1 MKKALLLMS
10 MVLLAGAL
18 PANATTITIDSSTGC
33 TACYG
38 LSWTLTINSA
48 GGYMLNGTTY
58 GYQAILSV
66 TDDPNV
72 AGTPSSSLVISAV
85 DFKVSN
91 TVLNGALYSFPTSSS
106 GWSTSVNAL
115 NSAGCTGA
123 NAGFVCSQSAT
134 DPANFT
140 STLSTLAW
148 GWYFNT
154 TDPIFAGLGGAHIGA
169 KLTDLANPGQLLSQ
183 TYSVP
188 ESRTMVFLAL
198 GLLMFVVTARR
209 TGLDLRFGRL

>member
-1 MKKALLLMS
+1 MKRALFFMS
-10 MVLLAGAL
+10 MVVLASAL

-48 GGYMLNGTTY
+48 GGYVFNGTTY
-58 GYQAILSV
+58 GYEAILSV
-66 TDDPNV
+66 ADDPNV

-85 DFKVSN
+85 DFKASN
-91 TVLNGALYSFPTSSS
+91 TVTNAALYSFPTTSS
-106 GWSTSVNAL
+106 GWSTYVNVL
-115 NSAGCTGA
+115 NSGGCSGP

-140 STLSTLAW
+140 TTLSTLAW

-154 TDPIFAGLGGAHIGA
+154 SDPIFAGLFGAHIGA
-169 KLTDLANPGQLLSQ
+169 KLTSLSNPGQLLSV

-188 ESRTMVFLAL
+188 ESRTMVFLAI
-198 GLLMFVVTARR
+198 GMLMFVATARR
-209 TGLDLRFGRL
+209 TGLNLGFRRL